1 MREFLFT
8 SIFSVKYELGS
19 LAESEDS
26 AGDVV
31 GIQREGVK
39 RSFWRARALSY

>member
-19 LAESEDS
+19 LAECEDS

-39 RSFWRARALSY
+39 CSFWRARVLSY